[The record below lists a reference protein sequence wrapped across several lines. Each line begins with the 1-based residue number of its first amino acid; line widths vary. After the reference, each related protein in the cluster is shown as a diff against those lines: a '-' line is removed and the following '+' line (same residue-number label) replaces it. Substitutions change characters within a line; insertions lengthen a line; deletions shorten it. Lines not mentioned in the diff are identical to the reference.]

1 MCLLIENIPSV
12 RGCRWGSSR
21 TLRSRK
27 VLKDF
32 RPFYQLNS
40 QLFAFK
46 NEQTAKIFF
55 NQ

>member
-1 MCLLIENIPSV
+1 MRLFIENIPSV
-12 RGCRWGSSR
+12 RGCRWGSSG
-21 TLRSRK
+21 TQRSRK

-40 QLFAFK
+40 RLFAFK
-46 NEQTAKIFF
+46 NERTAKIFS

>member
-1 MCLLIENIPSV
+1 MRLFIENIPSV
-12 RGCRWGSSR
+12 
-21 TLRSRK
+21 
-27 VLKDF
+27 

-46 NEQTAKIFF
+46 NERTAKIFS